1 MAEEQ
6 PSGSV
11 QKQSKKR
18 ISFFTRILIILVVIL
33 AYLVI
38 KILLLMTAAPKISVD
53 YVAEYSKIIRPQ
65 DYEPN
70 QNAAPYYKKAFDAF
84 FGMSKLLQICR
95 QVWPDDMN
103 DTERDMVK
111 NYLAANSKALVYI
124 KDAVS
129 KPYSWV
135 QRRSYWASPGMYN
148 LDLSQEIRN
157 FETAA
162 YSLELEARLLASKGQ
177 WNAALQDVIYIYKM
191 GSHLHTLQG
200 SIEASVG
207 MLFKNIAIN
216 NVFTILNRHKLDA
229 RMLDHFQRELE
240 SEISKNR
247 MELDFTGEKLYIYDF
262 VQRIFTDDGKGNGS
276 LIPRKAYELIQP
288 TIVSTLSPSESMM
301 ERYHRDRY
309 LESFWAA
316 IVGPDRRKTVKMV
329 DEYFLYIDTL
339 KPLTPWQ
346 LRNRGIDS
354 KEHHRDMLKDCYISQ
369 CVPTIGFFYHL
380 IEHSQRLKAKESA
393 LIATIA
399 ILRYKED
406 KDSFPES
413 LDQLVSTGYLYQLP
427 MDPYSDDPLVYKQQ
441 GSDFILYSLGADFDD
456 DGGVH
461 SRWGKSL
468 QGGDKVFWPVRRKQK
483 NNSVNLSWSVSK
495 SDILPAVLP

>member
-1 MAEEQ
+1 MAEER
-6 PSGSV
+6 PSESV
-11 QKQSKKR
+11 HKQSKR
-18 ISFFTRILIILVVIL
+18 GISFFSRILIILIVIL
-33 AYLVI
+33 AYLLI
-38 KILLLMTAAPKISVD
+38 KILLLMTTTPTISVD
-53 YVAEYSKIIRPQ
+53 YVAEYSKITHPT

-70 QNAAPYYKKAFDAF
+70 QNAAAYYKKAFDAF
-84 FGMSKLLQICR
+84 SGMSKVLKSCR

-124 KDAVS
+124 KEAVS
-129 KPYSWV
+129 KPYYWV
-135 QRRSYWASPGMYN
+135 QRRSSWANPGMYN
-148 LDLSQEIRN
+148 LDLSQELRN
-157 FETAA
+157 FRTAA
-162 YSLELEARLLASKGQ
+162 YSLELEAKLLAGKGQ

-191 GSHLHTLQG
+191 GSHFHRLQG
-200 SIEASVG
+200 SIESSVG
-207 MLFKNIAIN
+207 MSFKTIATN
-216 NVFTILNRHKLDA
+216 NVFKILSRKKLDVK
-229 RMLDHFQRELE
+229 MMDHFQKELE
-240 SEISKNR
+240 HEISKNQ
-247 MELDFTGEKLYIYDF
+247 MELDFTGEKLYVYDF
-262 VQRIFTDDGKGNGS
+262 IQRIFTDDGKGNGS

-354 KEHHRDMLKDCYISQ
+354 KEHHRDMFEGCYISQ

-380 IEHSQRLKAKESA
+380 IERPQRLRSKESA
-393 LIATIA
+393 LITIIA

-406 KDSFPES
+406 KGSFPES
-413 LDQLVSTGYLYQLP
+413 LDQLISTGYLKQLP
-427 MDPYSDDPLVYKQQ
+427 MDPYSDKPLVYKRLD
-441 GSDFILYSLGADFDD
+441 SNFMLYSLGADFDD

-461 SRWGKSL
+461 SEWGQYSL
-468 QGGDKVFWPVRRKQK
+468 GGDQVFWPVRRKQK
-483 NNSVNLSWSVSK
+483 
-495 SDILPAVLP
+495 